1 MNGGHF
7 DYKQYNL
14 DYIADE
20 IEQLVRNND
29 KKKDPLG
36 VYQSYNFSEETLKE
50 FERAIQMIKVAAV
63 YAQRIDW
70 LVSGEDSEK
79 AFHKRLKED
88 LAKLRIA
95 DQQIKIAKK
104 LEGREKPNLDEV
116 EFGVPHLK
124 EE

>member
-1 MNGGHF
+1 MSGGHF

-20 IEQLVRNND
+20 IEQLIRNND
-29 KKKDPLG
+29 KKDRYG
-36 VYQSYNFSEETLKE
+36 YSNSFSKETLEE
-50 FERAIQMIKVAAV
+50 FEKAIQALKVAAV

-70 LVSGEDSEK
+70 LVSGDDSEE
-79 AFHKRLKED
+79 AFHERLEED

-95 DQQIKIAKK
+95 DQQIKIAKR
-104 LEGREKPNLDEV
+104 LEGRENPNLDEV
-116 EFGVPHLK
+116 EFGAPHLK

>member
-1 MNGGHF
+1 MSGGHF

-20 IEQLVRNND
+20 IEQLIRNNRVED
-29 KKKDPLG
+29 QYG
-36 VYQSYNFSEETLKE
+36 YSRNFSEETLKE

-70 LVSGEDSEK
+70 LVSGDDSEK
-79 AFHKRLKED
+79 AFHERLEED

-95 DQQIKIAKK
+95 DQQIKMVKR

-116 EFGVPHLK
+116 EFGAPHLK